1 MSRQRVVAAIDVG
14 TTKVCTLVGQINRR
28 GEAQIIGVGVAPSKG
43 LRKGIVVD
51 MDEAVEAIRSS
62 VEKAERSSGFKVVS
76 ARIGL
81 TGTHVTSI
89 NNRGVVAVTR
99 ADRVI
104 TSDDVMRAIES
115 AKTVNVP
122 ANREIIHIIPRSFT
136 IDGQEGVK
144 NPVGLHGFRLDVE
157 THIITASSTAVQ
169 NLVRSVERV
178 GVEVDDVILE
188 PIASSEA
195 VISEE
200 EREMG
205 VAVADIGGGT
215 TDIAVYL
222 DGSIYHTKILPVGG
236 YHLTND
242 IAIGLRTPFAA
253 AEQIKKEHA
262 EVKVERT
269 IDTVIDH
276 PVDHA
281 VDLEQPD
288 PQIQVEGFGTDSR
301 RAVSRRQLSEIVEA
315 RASEIIEMIVGEIR
329 ASGYN
334 GPLPAGLV
342 LCGGTANLVGIGPL
356 AEDIMGLPV
365 RIGHATRMYGLT
377 EAIRS
382 PAYATGVGLL
392 LWAARREEA
401 PRKSGSR
408 RAQSAHSVTRRVMG
422 WIRELLPE

>member
-1 MSRQRVVAAIDVG
+1 VSRQRVIAAIDVG
-14 TTKVCTLVGQINRR
+14 TTKICTLVGQISRR
-28 GEAQIIGVGVAPSKG
+28 GEAQIIGVGVAPSRG

-89 NNRGVVAVTR
+89 NNRGVVAVTH

-104 TSDDVMRAIES
+104 TSEDVMRAIES

-136 IDGQEGVK
+136 IDGQEGIK

-157 THIITASSTAVQ
+157 AHIITASSTAVQ

-178 GVEVDDVILE
+178 GVDVDDVILE

-262 EVKVERT
+262 RVMVGQSTDQNADQSADQEK
-269 IDTVIDH
+269 
-276 PVDHA
+276 P
-281 VDLEQPD
+281 DL
-288 PQIQVEGFGTDSR
+288 QIEVEGFGSDSR
-301 RAVSRRQLSEIVEA
+301 RAVSRRHLSEIIEA
-315 RASEIIEMIVGEIR
+315 RTSELVEMIVGEVR

-342 LCGGTANLVGIGPL
+342 LCGGTANLVGFGPL
-356 AEDIMGLPV
+356 AEDVSGLPV
-365 RIGHATRMYGLT
+365 RIGCATRMYGLT
-377 EAIRS
+377 EAIKS
-382 PAYATGVGLL
+382 PAYATSVGLL
-392 LWAARREEA
+392 LWSARREEA
-401 PRKSGSR
+401 PHRNSSR
-408 RAQSAHSVTRRVMG
+408 RAQSAHGITRRVMG

>member
-1 MSRQRVVAAIDVG
+1 MPRQRVIAAIDVG

-28 GEAQIIGVGVAPSKG
+28 GEAQIIGVGVSPSKG

-81 TGTHVTSI
+81 TGTHITSI

-104 TSDDVMRAIES
+104 TSEDVMRAIDS

-144 NPVGLHGFRLDVE
+144 NPLGLHGFRLDVE

-215 TDIAVYL
+215 TDVAVYL

-262 EVKVERT
+262 EVVVNREG
-269 IDTVIDH
+269 D
-276 PVDHA
+276 
-281 VDLEQPD
+281 QPD
-288 PQIQVEGFGTDSR
+288 EDERPDPEIQVEGFGGDSR
-301 RAVSRRQLSEIVEA
+301 RGVSRSQLSAIVEA
-315 RASEIIEMIVGEIR
+315 RASEIIDMIVGEVR

-342 LCGGTANLVGIGPL
+342 LCGGTANLAGLGPL
-356 AEDIMGLPV
+356 AEAVSGLPV
-365 RIGHATRMYGLT
+365 RIGCATRMYGLT
-377 EAIRS
+377 EAIKS

-392 LWAARREEA
+392 LWAARREEV
-401 PRKSGSR
+401 PHRSVSR
-408 RAQSAHSVTRRVMG
+408 RAQSAHSMTRRVMG